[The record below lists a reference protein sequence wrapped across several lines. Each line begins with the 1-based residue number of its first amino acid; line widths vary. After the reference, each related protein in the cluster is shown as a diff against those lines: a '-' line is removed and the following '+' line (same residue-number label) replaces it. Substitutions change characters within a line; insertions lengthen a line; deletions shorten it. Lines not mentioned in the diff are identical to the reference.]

1 MSPVSKEEEGGGVG
15 RPLSL
20 DDCRCPVCLEIIIE
34 PVTLPCTHTFCKVC
48 FLETVDKSTLC
59 CPMCRKRVSSW
70 ARLNSRKNTL
80 VDQQLWNQIQSSF
93 PLQCE
98 RRLKGQEDEDDPGV
112 LVFAPSVSRPGE
124 VRQEYED
131 QIMKLTEEKRVM
143 EEEERRASDELIQR
157 LLAEEEVELQE
168 ETRRR
173 EADEQLARL
182 LNNQLNSSPVTQGN
196 IPPAAVT
203 PPTNRPKEVG
213 SIDRFFSPLSS
224 KTTSDCSSASNSLDN
239 KNVVVSTKRTNSDLE
254 ITDEEATTSKR
265 SCPSS
270 SPSPVGGLES
280 ELQSPQRQQ
289 EEGDRRIAQLLQKEL
304 DHEEKLRN
312 TDRRKGSA
320 DAYQLRDK
328 GGKVG
333 VTTPNRSSRKM
344 KKISSSSSSCRG
356 QKQTTLT
363 DMFSMSS

>member
-1 MSPVSKEEEGGGVG
+1 MLADGTKQKNQIINIDHIWDLRRSSRQRRDCVTHAHKQAIHAGSQCRKSSAEPRSCFGSAVCYLCVLENINWREMSPVSKEEEGGGAG

-224 KTTSDCSSASNSLDN
+224 KTTSDCSSAS
-239 KNVVVSTKRTNSDLE
+239 KQ
-254 ITDEEATTSKR
+254 
-265 SCPSS
+265 P
-270 SPSPVGGLES
+270 
-280 ELQSPQRQQ
+280 RQQ
-289 EEGDRRIAQLLQKEL
+289 GE
-304 DHEEKLRN
+304 
-312 TDRRKGSA
+312 
-320 DAYQLRDK
+320 
-328 GGKVG
+328 
-333 VTTPNRSSRKM
+333 
-344 KKISSSSSSCRG
+344 RG
-356 QKQTTLT
+356 RLN
-363 DMFSMSS
+363 